1 MLGDARTGNE
11 AAEVLAREAHEV
23 LDTNFDRKVSKD
35 EFLKAHQQRLL
46 LSMIESIPKLYPL
59 N

>member
-11 AAEVLAREAHEV
+11 ATEVLAREAHEV
-23 LDTNFDRKVSKD
+23 LDTNFDRRVSKD

-46 LSMIESIPKLYPL
+46 WSIIE
-59 N
+59 